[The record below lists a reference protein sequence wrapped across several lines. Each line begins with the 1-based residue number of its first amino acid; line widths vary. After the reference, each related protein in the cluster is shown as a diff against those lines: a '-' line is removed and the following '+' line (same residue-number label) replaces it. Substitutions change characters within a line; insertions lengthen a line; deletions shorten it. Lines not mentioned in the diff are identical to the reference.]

1 MSKEK
6 GAISKQKRKAKR
18 SNSATGTVA
27 GVTDILEDVSVTA
40 EVYRQ
45 KMAQG
50 PGSVFAMIRKKMWW
64 FKEGARFQRRPT
76 PEAGRVL
83 YIQQDGARPHTTDAN
98 LDHFASQGGSE
109 NGRSGFRLK
118 VITQPAQSPDLNC
131 LDLAFFASLQSD
143 VEIMSKSTRNGMLI
157 AVQEA
162 FDAYDDERMAA
173 VWRRLVTSYKGILE
187 TGGDNHYETHRHVE
201 KDHRHGLAPDHDV
214 PVSLVQRAEQQLAL
228 LEAEEATGLP
238 EGGNQPPAGPVDE
251 PVDSE
256 DEFDF

>member
-1 MSKEK
+1 M
-6 GAISKQKRKAKR
+6 
-18 SNSATGTVA
+18 
-27 GVTDILEDVSVTA
+27 
-40 EVYRQ
+40 
-45 KMAQG
+45 
-50 PGSVFAMIRKKMWW
+50 
-64 FKEGARFQRRPT
+64 
-76 PEAGRVL
+76 
-83 YIQQDGARPHTTDAN
+83 
-98 LDHFASQGGSE
+98 
-109 NGRSGFRLK
+109 
-118 VITQPAQSPDLNC
+118 NC

-143 VEIMSKSTRNGMLI
+143 VEIMSKSTRNEMLI